1 MELFIRKF
9 SDLTVTEL
17 FEIIKLREAVFIVEQ
32 QCVYQDVDDYDP
44 SAVHVFL
51 KEEGVIQ
58 AYLRVLPRN
67 TKFDDVSL
75 GRIIARK
82 RLCGL
87 GRRIVAEGI
96 KVAVDYFQADTIVIS
111 AQKRASAF
119 YEKQGFV
126 PISEEYSEDEIP
138 HIKMRLSRHANQ
150 ALDPDMNR

>member
-17 FEIIKLREAVFIVEQ
+17 YEIYQLREAVFIVEQ
-32 QCVYQDVDDYDP
+32 QCVYQDVDEYDP
-44 SAVHVFL
+44 LAVHVFL
-51 KEEGVIQ
+51 KEDGEIQ

-67 TKFDDVSL
+67 TKLDGVSL
-75 GRIIARK
+75 GRIIAKK
-82 RLCGL
+82 RLSGL

-96 KVAVDYFQADTIVIS
+96 KVAREYFGADTIVIS

-126 PISEEYSEDEIP
+126 QISDEYLEDEIP
-138 HIKMRLSRHANQ
+138 HIKMKFER
-150 ALDPDMNR
+150 

>member
-17 FEIIKLREAVFIVEQ
+17 FEIVQLRESVFIVEQ
-32 QCVYQDVDDYDP
+32 QCAYQDVDDYDL

-51 KEEGVIQ
+51 KEDGMIQ

-67 TKFDDVSL
+67 TKFDEVSL
-75 GRIIARK
+75 GRIIAKK

-96 KVAVDYFQADTIVIS
+96 KAAGEYFNADTIMIG
-111 AQKRASAF
+111 AQLQAGKF

-126 PISEEYSEDEIP
+126 QVSEEFLEDDIP
-138 HIKMRLSRHANQ
+138 HIKMEFKMSDSRPSTASQ
-150 ALDPDMNR
+150 DY